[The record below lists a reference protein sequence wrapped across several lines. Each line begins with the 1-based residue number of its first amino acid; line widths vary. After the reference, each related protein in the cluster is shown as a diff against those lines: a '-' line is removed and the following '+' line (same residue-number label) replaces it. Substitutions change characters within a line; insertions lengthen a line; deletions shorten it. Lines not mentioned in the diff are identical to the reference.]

1 MTPDGTIAIV
11 RASDY
16 HVDWMPMN
24 SPRTSSAKMPFDW
37 RRITDDEKVR
47 ILDSLNAMQAQS
59 RATQDSF
66 RVARGGRG
74 GSTSMTDYAPP
85 KEMPDYYPPVRD
97 GTIRVDPEGN
107 LWILPSTSSSAQ
119 GGLLYDVV
127 NRKGEIFE
135 RVQLPGGCSLNGLG
149 AKGVVYLAC
158 GSRRLERRRVIR
170 SNQ

>member
-47 ILDSLNAMQAQS
+47 ILDSLNAMQARS
-59 RATQDSF
+59 RAAQDSF

-74 GSTSMTDYAPP
+74 GSTSTTDSPGAVRPP
-85 KEMPDYYPPVRD
+85 PADTLPVVRAD
-97 GTIRVDPEGN
+97 FDARTVDTFTV
-107 LWILPSTSSSAQ
+107 LRIPSAMRNSSHMLRTA
-119 GGLLYDVV
+119 
-127 NRKGEIFE
+127 
-135 RVQLPGGCSLNGLG
+135 
-149 AKGVVYLAC
+149 AC
-158 GSRRLERRRVIR
+158 RYG
-170 SNQ
+170 